1 MIPSSLDIEAR
12 PNEKMTTS
20 RKRWVLLN
28 RKERWG
34 LSGLGWLVLMA
45 GMVLF
50 FFIGVVAVHP
60 FLAITE
66 TVPADVLVVEG
77 WIHPYGIKAA
87 ATDFESGRAARIF
100 TTGGPVSGS
109 GGYTNDFN
117 TSASVA
123 GERLTAAGIPATAIT
138 IVPSHVSG
146 RDRTYNSALAL
157 RDWLDKEGDRPQA
170 LNVLTEDVHARRT
183 RLLFQEALGSKV
195 KVGIIAIGN
204 PDYDPAHWWQ
214 YSEGVREILGEVLAY
229 AYAKLLFYPDTPAEL
244 SPASK
249 GHEQ

>member
-1 MIPSSLDIEAR
+1 MIPPRIEMESRHGEKISS
-12 PNEKMTTS
+12 S
-20 RKRWVLLN
+20 RRRWALLN

-34 LSGLGWLVLMA
+34 LSGFGWLV
-45 GMVLF
+45 MVLGAVLS
-50 FFIGVVAVHP
+50 FFIGVVAIHP

-87 ATDFESGRAARIF
+87 ATEFESGRAARIF
-100 TTGGPVSGS
+100 ATGGPISGS
-109 GGYTNDFN
+109 GGYTNDYN
-117 TSASVA
+117 TSANVG
-123 GERLTAAGIPATAIT
+123 GEELAAAGIPVTAIT

-157 RDWLDKEGDRPQA
+157 SDWFDREGGRPQA

-195 KVGIIAIGN
+195 KVGIIAIGS
-204 PDYDPAHWWQ
+204 PDYDPHHWWQ

-229 AYAKLLFYPDTPAEL
+229 LYAKLVFYPDERTGYRPLLKVTEL
-244 SPASK
+244 
-249 GHEQ
+249 